1 MAFFCHIDYEL
12 LVGLA
17 AATAQE
23 SDSEITCKL
32 QTAQV
37 TTVFSLCTY
46 QSSTFPMLG
55 INAALAFVSIQVGAA
70 PLKAGVLG

>member
-23 SDSEITCKL
+23 ADAEIRCKIL
-32 QTAQV
+32 NAQV
-37 TTVFSLCTY
+37 MTVISWRTY
-46 QSSTFPMLG
+46 QSSSFPTLG
-55 INAALAFVSIQVGAA
+55 INAALAFVSIRS
-70 PLKAGVLG
+70 VLRF

>member
-1 MAFFCHIDYEL
+1 MAFFCYIDYEL

-23 SDSEITCKL
+23 SDAEIRCKIL
-32 QTAQV
+32 TAQV
-37 TTVFSLCTY
+37 MTVISWRTY

-55 INAALAFVSIQVGAA
+55 INAALAFVSIRS
-70 PLKAGVLG
+70 LLRL